1 MREITKDPN
10 SIYYA
15 YLPEI
20 EYIVEPKREVK
31 MENPIVNE
39 MKSKEIKETAKKL
52 PLYLE
57 ALIVAMNGLYAIE
70 ESNRTDIAALTIEE
84 VKKIILK

>member
-1 MREITKDPN
+1 MTKDPN
-10 SIYYA
+10 NVYYA
-15 YLPEI
+15 DPTEI

-31 MENPIVNE
+31 MDNPVVNE